1 MISDFTSTKF
11 HRTVLTS
18 REGVL
23 PLLSTM
29 TAHFDF
35 AADSSSGLSA
45 IVFSNRVSFT
55 IPDSLES
62 PKDGHRAWIG
72 VVRVGDSTL
81 IDRNCWYAAT
91 AERASG
97 FDWDPKFSPPAGSFD
112 MILVRP
118 RGDPA
123 TPEGRITFV
132 QHGGSSF
139 GVNHDL
145 SHLGSAAA
153 FPPAASHPLNELLAN
168 PSIAGSSD
176 GHLSLN
182 LTIGGERI
190 QFDGSLPT
198 SHPDVHAALME
209 LLRAA
214 NAPGV
219 KRRGASEE
227 EKQQLP
233 TLFPS
238 TAAEAKQTFAAGAR
252 GGAKAA
258 ASAASSTRPGSD
270 SGGAS
275 ASKAEGAAAESESA
289 AEHVELVRIT
299 PGQPGWLEREEELLR
314 EVQARGD
321 PATELVPAGT
331 HDSTE
336 EYVSIAMR
344 AEDEVLKDANV
355 SVVLSKKTGFDIV
368 RYGNVGP
375 RNDIAFFH
383 SRSEEATSQRLA
395 LAHYAAE
402 ILEEVCS
409 VFAFN
414 AYYATLFYQRHSVS
428 RFLTGL
434 GNVGKGQGLLINIWP
449 IEQKFG
455 ECGGET
461 AALTR
466 EQVRSEPFC
475 WCYLYGL
482 CIHKLAHFHYVN
494 HGTVHDFFMDELRIE
509 YSEAWIEL
517 LLARGF
523 DPAQLCTSEISHT
536 LMFTVVN

>member
-1 MISDFTSTKF
+1 M
-11 HRTVLTS
+11 
-18 REGVL
+18 
-23 PLLSTM
+23 
-29 TAHFDF
+29 
-35 AADSSSGLSA
+35 
-45 IVFSNRVSFT
+45 
-55 IPDSLES
+55 
-62 PKDGHRAWIG
+62 
-72 VVRVGDSTL
+72 
-81 IDRNCWYAAT
+81 
-91 AERASG
+91 
-97 FDWDPKFSPPAGSFD
+97 
-112 MILVRP
+112 
-118 RGDPA
+118 
-123 TPEGRITFV
+123 
-132 QHGGSSF
+132 
-139 GVNHDL
+139 
-145 SHLGSAAA
+145 
-153 FPPAASHPLNELLAN
+153 
-168 PSIAGSSD
+168 
-176 GHLSLN
+176 
-182 LTIGGERI
+182 
-190 QFDGSLPT
+190 
-198 SHPDVHAALME
+198 
-209 LLRAA
+209 
-214 NAPGV
+214 
-219 KRRGASEE
+219 
-227 EKQQLP
+227 
-233 TLFPS
+233 
-238 TAAEAKQTFAAGAR
+238 
-252 GGAKAA
+252 
-258 ASAASSTRPGSD
+258 
-270 SGGAS
+270 
-275 ASKAEGAAAESESA
+275 
-289 AEHVELVRIT
+289 RIT